1 MNFINVLDGF
11 ELGLGGIVTI
21 VVVAI
26 VVILLITL
34 VAWYISTMN
43 WFRRTKVKVDEANSG
58 IDVALTKRYDLLT
71 KALASV
77 KGYAKHESETLSKVI
92 GMRTGNIKDL
102 SLDEKSKLN
111 AELNEV
117 QRGINVVVEQYP
129 QLKADTQFSLLQNQ
143 TADCE
148 EQLQA
153 ARRVYN
159 SNVST
164 FNQRRVTFP
173 SSFVAKRIGFRED
186 LEFFKADEEKREDV
200 KKKEKM

>member
-1 MNFINVLDGF
+1 MFIIPNLLLSTGA
-11 ELGLGGIVTI
+11 IIAI
-21 VVVAI
+21 VVVA
-26 VVILLITL
+26 VVLIAVIAI
-34 VAWYISTMN
+34 VAWYIVTMN
-43 WFRRTKVKVDEANSG
+43 WFRQTKVKVEEANSG

-77 KGYAKHESETLSKVI
+77 KGYAKHEAETLSKVI
-92 GMRTGNIKDL
+92 GMRTGNINEL

-111 AELNEV
+111 AELSEV

-129 QLKADTQFSLLQNQ
+129 QLKADTQFTLLQNQ

-159 SNVST
+159 SNVSI
-164 FNQRRVTFP
+164 FNQKRVTFP
-173 SSFVAKRIGFRED
+173 DSIVAKRIGFTKD
-186 LEFFKADEEKREDV
+186 LEFFKADEEKRQDV
-200 KKKEKM
+200 KFEF

>member
-1 MNFINVLDGF
+1 MIIPNLLLSTGAIIG
-11 ELGLGGIVTI
+11 I
-21 VVVAI
+21 VVVAVI
-26 VVILLITL
+26 VLVFIII

-71 KALASV
+71 KALAAV
-77 KGYAKHESETLSKVI
+77 KGYAKHEAETLSKVI
-92 GMRTGNIKDL
+92 GMRTGSIKEL

-111 AELNEV
+111 AELSQV

-129 QLKADTQFSLLQNQ
+129 QLKADTQFTLLQNQ

-159 SNVST
+159 SNVSI
-164 FNQRRVTFP
+164 FNQKRVTFP
-173 SSFVAKRIGFRED
+173 SSIVAKRIGFTSD
-186 LEFFKADEEKREDV
+186 LEFFKAEEEKRQDV
-200 KKKEKM
+200 KFDF

>member
-1 MNFINVLDGF
+1 MNFINVLAGF
-11 ELGLGGIVTI
+11 ELGLGGIVAI
-21 VVVAI
+21 VVVA
-26 VVILLITL
+26 VVLILVIAV

-129 QLKADTQFSLLQNQ
+129 QLKADTQFTLLQNQ

-200 KKKEKM
+200 KFEF

>member
-1 MNFINVLDGF
+1 MFIIPNLLLSTGA
-11 ELGLGGIVTI
+11 IIAI
-21 VVVAI
+21 VVVA
-26 VVILLITL
+26 VVLIAIIAI
-34 VAWYISTMN
+34 VAWYIVTMN
-43 WFRRTKVKVDEANSG
+43 WFRQTKVKVEEANSG

-77 KGYAKHESETLSKVI
+77 KGYAKHEAETLSKVI
-92 GMRTGNIKDL
+92 GMRTGNIKEL

-111 AELNEV
+111 AQLSEV

-129 QLKADTQFSLLQNQ
+129 QLKADTQFTLLQNQ

-159 SNVST
+159 SNVSI
-164 FNQRRVTFP
+164 FNQKRVTFP
-173 SSFVAKRIGFRED
+173 DSIVAKRIGFTQD
-186 LEFFKADEEKREDV
+186 LEFFKADEEKRQDV
-200 KKKEKM
+200 KFEF

>member
-1 MNFINVLDGF
+1 MFIIPNLLLSTGA
-11 ELGLGGIVTI
+11 IIAI
-21 VVVAI
+21 VVVA
-26 VVILLITL
+26 VVLIAVIAI
-34 VAWYISTMN
+34 VAWYIVTMN
-43 WFRRTKVKVDEANSG
+43 WFRQTKVKVEEANSG

-77 KGYAKHESETLSKVI
+77 KGYAKHEAETLSKVI
-92 GMRTGNIKDL
+92 GMRTGNINEL

-111 AELNEV
+111 AELSEV

-129 QLKADTQFSLLQNQ
+129 QLKADTQFTLLQNQ

-200 KKKEKM
+200 KFEF

>member
-1 MNFINVLDGF
+1 MFIIPNLLLSTGA
-11 ELGLGGIVTI
+11 IIAI
-21 VVVAI
+21 VVVA
-26 VVILLITL
+26 VVLIAVIAI
-34 VAWYISTMN
+34 VAWYIVTMN
-43 WFRRTKVKVDEANSG
+43 WFRQTKVKVEEANSG

-77 KGYAKHESETLSKVI
+77 KGYAKHEAETLSKVI
-92 GMRTGNIKDL
+92 GMRTGNINEL

-111 AELNEV
+111 AELSEV

-129 QLKADTQFSLLQNQ
+129 QLKADTQFTLLQNQ

-159 SNVST
+159 SNVSI
-164 FNQRRVTFP
+164 FNQKRVSFP
-173 SSFVAKRIGFRED
+173 DSIVAKRIGFTQD
-186 LEFFKADEEKREDV
+186 FEFFKADEEKRQDV
-200 KKKEKM
+200 KFEF

>member
-1 MNFINVLDGF
+1 MNFINVLAGF
-11 ELGLGGIVTI
+11 ELGLGGIVAI
-21 VVVAI
+21 VVVA
-26 VVILLITL
+26 VVLILVIAL

-153 ARRVYN
+153 ARRIYN

-200 KKKEKM
+200 KFEF

>member
-1 MNFINVLDGF
+1 MFIIPNLLLSIGA
-11 ELGLGGIVTI
+11 IIAI
-21 VVVAI
+21 VVVA
-26 VVILLITL
+26 VVLIAVIAI
-34 VAWYISTMN
+34 VAWYIVTMN
-43 WFRRTKVKVDEANSG
+43 WFRQAKVKVEEANSG

-77 KGYAKHESETLSKVI
+77 KGYAKHEAETLSKVI
-92 GMRTGNIKDL
+92 GMRTGNINEL

-111 AELNEV
+111 AELSEV

-129 QLKADTQFSLLQNQ
+129 QLKADTQFTLLQNQ

-159 SNVST
+159 SNVSI
-164 FNQRRVTFP
+164 FNQKRVTFP
-173 SSFVAKRIGFRED
+173 DSIVAKRIGFTQD
-186 LEFFKADEEKREDV
+186 LEFFKADEEKRQDV
-200 KKKEKM
+200 KFEF

>member
-11 ELGLGGIVTI
+11 ELGLGGIVAV
-21 VVVAI
+21 VVVA
-26 VVILLITL
+26 VVLILVIAL

-173 SSFVAKRIGFRED
+173 SSIVAKRIGFRED

-200 KKKEKM
+200 KFEF

>member
-1 MNFINVLDGF
+1 MIIPNLLLSTGAIIG
-11 ELGLGGIVTI
+11 I
-21 VVVAI
+21 VVVAVI
-26 VVILLITL
+26 VLVFIII

-43 WFRRTKVKVDEANSG
+43 RFRRTKVKVDEANSG

-71 KALASV
+71 KALAAV
-77 KGYAKHESETLSKVI
+77 KGYAKHEAETLSKVI
-92 GMRTGNIKDL
+92 GMRTGSIKEL

-111 AELNEV
+111 AELSQV

-129 QLKADTQFSLLQNQ
+129 QLKADTQFTLLQNQ

-159 SNVST
+159 SNVSI
-164 FNQRRVTFP
+164 FNQKRVTFP
-173 SSFVAKRIGFRED
+173 SSIVAKRIGFTSD
-186 LEFFKADEEKREDV
+186 LEFFKADEEKRKDV
-200 KKKEKM
+200 KFDF

>member
-11 ELGLGGIVTI
+11 ELGLGGIVAI

-26 VVILLITL
+26 VVILLIAL

-102 SLDEKSKLN
+102 SIDEKSKLN

-200 KKKEKM
+200 KFEF

>member
-1 MNFINVLDGF
+1 MFIIPNLLLSTGA
-11 ELGLGGIVTI
+11 IIAI
-21 VVVAI
+21 VVVA
-26 VVILLITL
+26 VVLIAIIAI
-34 VAWYISTMN
+34 VAWYIVTMN
-43 WFRRTKVKVDEANSG
+43 WFRQTKVKVEEANSG

-77 KGYAKHESETLSKVI
+77 KGYAKHEAETLSKVI
-92 GMRTGNIKDL
+92 GMRTGNINEL

-111 AELNEV
+111 AELSEV

-129 QLKADTQFSLLQNQ
+129 QLKADTQFTLLQNQ

-159 SNVST
+159 SNVSI
-164 FNQRRVTFP
+164 FNQKRVTFP
-173 SSFVAKRIGFRED
+173 DSIVAKRIGFTQD
-186 LEFFKADEEKREDV
+186 LEFFKADEEKRQDV
-200 KKKEKM
+200 KFEF

>member
-1 MNFINVLDGF
+1 MFIIPNLLLSTGA
-11 ELGLGGIVTI
+11 IIAI
-21 VVVAI
+21 VVVA
-26 VVILLITL
+26 VVLISVIAI
-34 VAWYISTMN
+34 VAWYIVTMN
-43 WFRRTKVKVDEANSG
+43 WFRQTKVKVEEANSG

-77 KGYAKHESETLSKVI
+77 KGYAKHEAETLSKVI
-92 GMRTGNIKDL
+92 GMRTGNINEL

-111 AELNEV
+111 AELSEV

-129 QLKADTQFSLLQNQ
+129 QLKADTQFTLLQNQ

-159 SNVST
+159 SNVSI
-164 FNQRRVTFP
+164 FNQKRVTFP
-173 SSFVAKRIGFRED
+173 DSIVAKRIGFTQD
-186 LEFFKADEEKREDV
+186 LEFFKADEEKRQDV
-200 KKKEKM
+200 KFEF

>member
-1 MNFINVLDGF
+1 MFIIPNLLLSTGA
-11 ELGLGGIVTI
+11 IIAI
-21 VVVAI
+21 VVVA
-26 VVILLITL
+26 VVLIAVIAI
-34 VAWYISTMN
+34 VAWYIVTMN
-43 WFRRTKVKVDEANSG
+43 WFRQTKVKVEEANSG

-77 KGYAKHESETLSKVI
+77 KGYAKHEAETLSKVI
-92 GMRTGNIKDL
+92 GMRTGNINEL

-111 AELNEV
+111 AELSEV

-129 QLKADTQFSLLQNQ
+129 QLKADTQFTLLQNQ

-159 SNVST
+159 SNVSI
-164 FNQRRVTFP
+164 FNQKRVTFP
-173 SSFVAKRIGFRED
+173 DSIVAKRIGFTQD
-186 LEFFKADEEKREDV
+186 LEFFKADEEKRQDV
-200 KKKEKM
+200 KFEFYI

>member
-1 MNFINVLDGF
+1 MFIIPNLLLSTGA
-11 ELGLGGIVTI
+11 IIAI
-21 VVVAI
+21 VVVAV
-26 VVILLITL
+26 VVIAVIAI
-34 VAWYISTMN
+34 VAWYIVTMN
-43 WFRRTKVKVDEANSG
+43 WFRQTKVKVEEANSG

-77 KGYAKHESETLSKVI
+77 KGYAKHEAETLSKVI
-92 GMRTGNIKDL
+92 GMRTGNINEL

-111 AELNEV
+111 AQLSEV

-129 QLKADTQFSLLQNQ
+129 QLKADTQFTLLQNQ

-159 SNVST
+159 SNVSI
-164 FNQRRVTFP
+164 FNQKRVTFP
-173 SSFVAKRIGFRED
+173 DSIVAKRIGFTKD
-186 LEFFKADEEKREDV
+186 LEFFKADEEKRQDV
-200 KKKEKM
+200 KFEF

>member
-1 MNFINVLDGF
+1 MFIIPNLLLSTGA
-11 ELGLGGIVTI
+11 IIAI
-21 VVVAI
+21 VVVAVVLI
-26 VVILLITL
+26 VVIAI
-34 VAWYISTMN
+34 VAWYIVTMN
-43 WFRRTKVKVDEANSG
+43 WFRQTKVKVEEANSG

-77 KGYAKHESETLSKVI
+77 KGYAKHEAETLSKVI
-92 GMRTGNIKDL
+92 GMRTGNINEL

-111 AELNEV
+111 AELSEV

-129 QLKADTQFSLLQNQ
+129 QLKADTQFTLLQNQ

-159 SNVST
+159 SNVSI
-164 FNQRRVTFP
+164 FNQKRVTFP
-173 SSFVAKRIGFRED
+173 DSIVAKRIGFTQD
-186 LEFFKADEEKREDV
+186 LEFFKADEEKRQDV
-200 KKKEKM
+200 KFEF

>member
-1 MNFINVLDGF
+1 MFIIPNLLLSTGA
-11 ELGLGGIVTI
+11 IIAI
-21 VVVAI
+21 VVVA
-26 VVILLITL
+26 VVLIAVIAI
-34 VAWYISTMN
+34 VAWYIVTMN
-43 WFRRTKVKVDEANSG
+43 WFRQTKVKVEEANSG

-77 KGYAKHESETLSKVI
+77 KGYAKHEAETLSKVI
-92 GMRTGNIKDL
+92 GMRTGNINEL

-111 AELNEV
+111 AQLSEV

-129 QLKADTQFSLLQNQ
+129 QLKADTQFTLLQNQ

-159 SNVST
+159 SNVSI
-164 FNQRRVTFP
+164 FNQKRVTFP
-173 SSFVAKRIGFRED
+173 DSIVAKRIGFTKD
-186 LEFFKADEEKREDV
+186 LEFFKAEEEKRQDV
-200 KKKEKM
+200 KFEF

>member
-1 MNFINVLDGF
+1 MFIIPNLLLSTGA
-11 ELGLGGIVTI
+11 IIAI
-21 VVVAI
+21 VVVA
-26 VVILLITL
+26 VILIAVIAI
-34 VAWYISTMN
+34 VAWYIVTMN
-43 WFRRTKVKVDEANSG
+43 WFRQTKVKVEEANSG

-77 KGYAKHESETLSKVI
+77 KGYAKHEAETLSKVI
-92 GMRTGNIKDL
+92 GMRTGNINEL

-111 AELNEV
+111 AQLSEV

-129 QLKADTQFSLLQNQ
+129 QLKADTQFTLLQNQ

-159 SNVST
+159 SNVSI
-164 FNQRRVTFP
+164 FNQKRVTFP
-173 SSFVAKRIGFRED
+173 DSIVAKRIGFTQD
-186 LEFFKADEEKREDV
+186 LEFFKAEEEKRQDV
-200 KKKEKM
+200 KFEF

>member
-1 MNFINVLDGF
+1 MFIIPNLLLSTGAIIAV
-11 ELGLGGIVTI
+11 
-21 VVVAI
+21 VVVA
-26 VVILLITL
+26 VILIAVIAI
-34 VAWYISTMN
+34 VAWYIVTMN
-43 WFRRTKVKVDEANSG
+43 WFRQTKVKVEEANSG

-77 KGYAKHESETLSKVI
+77 KGYAKHEAETLSKVI
-92 GMRTGNIKDL
+92 GMRTGNINEL

-111 AELNEV
+111 AQLSEV

-129 QLKADTQFSLLQNQ
+129 QLKADTQFTLLQNQ

-159 SNVST
+159 SNVSI
-164 FNQRRVTFP
+164 FNQKRVTFP
-173 SSFVAKRIGFRED
+173 DSIVAKRIGFTQD
-186 LEFFKADEEKREDV
+186 LEFFKADEEKRQDV
-200 KKKEKM
+200 KFEF

>member
-1 MNFINVLDGF
+1 MFIIPNLLLSTGA
-11 ELGLGGIVTI
+11 IIAI
-21 VVVAI
+21 VVVA
-26 VVILLITL
+26 VVLITVIAI
-34 VAWYISTMN
+34 VAWYIVTMN
-43 WFRRTKVKVDEANSG
+43 WFRQTKVKVEEANSG

-77 KGYAKHESETLSKVI
+77 KGYAKHEAETLSKVI
-92 GMRTGNIKDL
+92 GMRTGNINEL

-111 AELNEV
+111 AELSEV

-129 QLKADTQFSLLQNQ
+129 QLKADTQFTLLQNQ

-159 SNVST
+159 SNVSI
-164 FNQRRVTFP
+164 FNQKRVTFP
-173 SSFVAKRIGFRED
+173 DSIVAKRIGFTQD
-186 LEFFKADEEKREDV
+186 LEFFKADEEKRQDV
-200 KKKEKM
+200 KFEF

>member
-1 MNFINVLDGF
+1 MIIPNLLLSTGAII
-11 ELGLGGIVTI
+11 GIVVAAVI
-21 VVVAI
+21 VLVFI
-26 VVILLITL
+26 II

-58 IDVALTKRYDLLT
+58 IDVALAKRYDLLT
-71 KALASV
+71 KALAAV
-77 KGYAKHESETLSKVI
+77 KGYAKHEAETLSKVI
-92 GMRTGNIKDL
+92 GMRTGSIKEL

-111 AELNEV
+111 AELSQV

-129 QLKADTQFSLLQNQ
+129 QLKADTQFTLLQNQ

-159 SNVST
+159 SNVSI
-164 FNQRRVTFP
+164 FNQKRVTFP
-173 SSFVAKRIGFRED
+173 SSIVANRIGFTSD
-186 LEFFKADEEKREDV
+186 LEFFKADEEKRQDV
-200 KKKEKM
+200 KFDF

>member
-1 MNFINVLDGF
+1 MIIPNLLLSTGAIIG
-11 ELGLGGIVTI
+11 I
-21 VVVAI
+21 VVVAVI
-26 VVILLITL
+26 VLVFIIV

-71 KALASV
+71 KALAAV
-77 KGYAKHESETLSKVI
+77 KGYAKHEAETLSKVI
-92 GMRTGNIKDL
+92 GMRTGSIKEL

-111 AELNEV
+111 AELSQV

-129 QLKADTQFSLLQNQ
+129 QLKADTQFTLLQNQ

-159 SNVST
+159 SNVSI
-164 FNQRRVTFP
+164 FNQKRVTFP
-173 SSFVAKRIGFRED
+173 SSIVAKRIGFTSD
-186 LEFFKADEEKREDV
+186 FEFFKADEEKRQDV
-200 KKKEKM
+200 KFDF

>member
-1 MNFINVLDGF
+1 MNFINVLAGF
-11 ELGLGGIVTI
+11 ELGLGGIVAI
-21 VVVAI
+21 VVVA
-26 VVILLITL
+26 VVLILVIAV

-173 SSFVAKRIGFRED
+173 SSIVAKRIGFRED

-200 KKKEKM
+200 KFEF

>member
-1 MNFINVLDGF
+1 MIIPNLLLSTGAIIG
-11 ELGLGGIVTI
+11 I
-21 VVVAI
+21 VVVAVI
-26 VVILLITL
+26 VLVFIII

-43 WFRRTKVKVDEANSG
+43 RFRRTKVKVDEANSG

-71 KALASV
+71 KALAAV
-77 KGYAKHESETLSKVI
+77 KGYAKHEAETLSKVI
-92 GMRTGNIKDL
+92 GMRTGSIKEL

-111 AELNEV
+111 AELSQV

-129 QLKADTQFSLLQNQ
+129 QLKADTQFTLLQNQ

-159 SNVST
+159 SNVSI
-164 FNQRRVTFP
+164 FNQKRVTFP
-173 SSFVAKRIGFRED
+173 SSIVAKRIGFTSD
-186 LEFFKADEEKREDV
+186 LEFFKADEEKRQDV
-200 KKKEKM
+200 KFDF

>member
-11 ELGLGGIVTI
+11 ELGLGGIVAI

-26 VVILLITL
+26 VVILLIAL

-129 QLKADTQFSLLQNQ
+129 RKIQMLN
-143 TADCE
+143 
-148 EQLQA
+148 
-153 ARRVYN
+153 
-159 SNVST
+159 
-164 FNQRRVTFP
+164 
-173 SSFVAKRIGFRED
+173 
-186 LEFFKADEEKREDV
+186 
-200 KKKEKM
+200 

>member
-1 MNFINVLDGF
+1 MIMPNLLLSTGAIIG
-11 ELGLGGIVTI
+11 I
-21 VVVAI
+21 VVVAVI
-26 VVILLITL
+26 VLVFIII

-71 KALASV
+71 KALAAV
-77 KGYAKHESETLSKVI
+77 KGYAKHEAETLSKVI
-92 GMRTGNIKDL
+92 GMRTGSIKEL

-111 AELNEV
+111 AELSQV

-129 QLKADTQFSLLQNQ
+129 QLKADTQFTLLQNQ

-159 SNVST
+159 SNVSI
-164 FNQRRVTFP
+164 FNQKRVTFP
-173 SSFVAKRIGFRED
+173 SSIVAKRIGFTSD
-186 LEFFKADEEKREDV
+186 LEFFKAEEEKRQDV
-200 KKKEKM
+200 KFDF